1 MRILVF
7 SFKKTLSFRS
17 RRGWVCVVGGWVWW
31 VGAMLAGWGGEG
43 GGAGRCMLKEGSAE
57 KDAPTGL
64 LAVLNTL

>member
-1 MRILVF
+1 MF

-17 RRGWVCVVGGWVWW
+17 TILDVGGCVWW
-31 VGAMLAGWGGEG
+31 VGVVGGCNAGWVGRGGRR
-43 GGAGRCMLKEGSAE
+43 GGAVRMLKEGSAE